1 MSEFF
6 HRLPLPL
13 RSTLP
18 IYKISVN
25 PCYYCHQVI
34 SQYFISIYYIHNEA
48 IWSYKLII
56 LFVLRTK
63 IVYFSSLNPFASVGS
78 YLNLLYVVW
87 QHQVLK
93 IFNAWLSSAGVTEN
107 WTFVFNVRMFVHVR
121 RTFEHANMD
130 LRKKLKNI
138 RTLNMRTFEY

>member
-1 MSEFF
+1 MCRGRQRCRSSFIDS
-6 HRLPLPL
+6 RYLY
-13 RSTLP
+13 RDSTLP

-48 IWSYKLII
+48 IWSFKLII

-63 IVYFSSLNPFASVGS
+63 IVYFSSLNPFVSVGS
-78 YLNLLYVVW
+78 YLNLLYDVW

-93 IFNAWLSSAGVTEN
+93 IFNDWLSSAGFAE
-107 WTFVFNVRMFVHVR
+107 HK
-121 RTFEHANMD
+121 RTFEHANMG
-130 LRKKLKNI
+130 LRKN
-138 RTLNMRTFEY
+138 